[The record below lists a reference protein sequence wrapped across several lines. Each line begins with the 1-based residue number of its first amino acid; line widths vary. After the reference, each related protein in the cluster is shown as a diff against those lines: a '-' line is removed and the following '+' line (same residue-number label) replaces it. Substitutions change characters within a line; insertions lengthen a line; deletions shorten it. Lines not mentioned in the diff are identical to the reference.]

1 MQIAYFCAEEWS
13 GPRHVAPQ
21 PLPGS
26 ELIYQPGLGSR
37 DVSSAVAVRRQ
48 DWDSLVR
55 GILISMLIEE
65 NCQQCQ
71 LGHAPVIRPREEKGG
86 CYVML
91 WGRLTCN
98 EGHCLL
104 SEKQQGGPIWS

>member
-1 MQIAYFCAEEWS
+1 MQIAYFCAEECP
-13 GPRHVAPQ
+13 GLRHVPPQ

-71 LGHAPVIRPREEKGG
+71 LGHAPVIRPRERRML
-86 CYVML
+86 CDVM
-91 WGRLTCN
+91 GEIN
-98 EGHCLL
+98 M
-104 SEKQQGGPIWS
+104 